1 MMVNTGCLSVDII
14 GLNKKVD
21 VSLDG
26 KNKPVRVVV
35 TQQQTGH
42 VEVEGRN
49 KPVTVSTEIKNTG
62 HVKYRRIDYGMN
74 VTFGIVC
81 RVSLGENGEEMWWCN
96 DWRVDWKDG
105 VPTLWRS

>member
-1 MMVNTGCLSVDII
+1 MLGCLLVDIQSLHKD
-14 GLNKKVD
+14 GK
-21 VSLDG
+21 VSLEG
-26 KNKPVRVVV
+26 RNKPVRVVV

-42 VEVEGRN
+42 IEVEGRN

-62 HVKYRRIDYGMN
+62 HVEYRRIDYGMS